1 MDSKTH
7 SKPAGMSPETSAD
20 ISKNSHST
28 GGLVFCGA
36 TIWDWVGRKSS
47 TNSKTMDFG
56 SHEFPAPHI
65 YGAAAYINVVDVFS
79 HCTSAHA
86 VIIDDQ
92 GAAYT
97 FGRNQNG
104 QLGDGTT
111 TSRSDPF
118 RINIK
123 GETFVKA
130 AVGKAHTLLV
140 TASGR
145 VYAAGENKVQQCGVK
160 AGVDIKTF
168 VQVTAIK
175 GQHAVDVACGLD
187 FSLAI
192 TEDGTLFAWGS
203 PQYGQLGDGKDHS
216 YISGTS
222 RMIYDPQMP
231 KPITKLEDKKIVAIA
246 CGTNHSLALDDQG
259 AVYSWGC
266 GGYGRLGLPDSP
278 PKDIFVP
285 TEVPGF
291 KDRNNMVKKIACGTT
306 SCMAIDGRNAL
317 YLWGKWKQS
326 GDGGQGTPW
335 LYPKHYPGLSG
346 WEVWEISAGGST
358 LFALAGES
366 TVSWGQNAYHGELGH
381 GPNAPRSCV
390 NADIVKGMEGISCK
404 KVSCGLGFTLMVAD
418 KSSKPFA
425 DLPAIG
431 ELITTSPFAEVSTP
445 AATKKVAAGTKAKA
459 PAAKGKRKTSDE
471 PGKDAADALVAD
483 AELTTK
489 PKKGRKINS

>member
-47 TNSKTMDFG
+47 TNSKTMEM
-56 SHEFPAPHI
+56 SL
-65 YGAAAYINVVDVFS
+65 
-79 HCTSAHA
+79 
-86 VIIDDQ
+86 DQ

-145 VYAAGENKVQQCGVK
+145 VYAAGENKR
-160 AGVDIKTF
+160 
-168 VQVTAIK
+168 
-175 GQHAVDVACGLD
+175 
-187 FSLAI
+187 
-192 TEDGTLFAWGS
+192 TEHCLHGEVRK
-203 PQYGQLGDGKDHS
+203 YGQLGDGKDHS

-489 PKKGRKINS
+489 PKKGKSFRFHFYHQCIETDHPIFLGVPHRT